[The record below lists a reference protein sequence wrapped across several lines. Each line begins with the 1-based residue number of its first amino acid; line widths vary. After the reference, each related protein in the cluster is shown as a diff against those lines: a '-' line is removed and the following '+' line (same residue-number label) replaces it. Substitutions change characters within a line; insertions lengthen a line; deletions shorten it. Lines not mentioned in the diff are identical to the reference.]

1 MTSVEV
7 RQARP
12 EDAEAVL
19 KSMRVTQAE
28 TDNLARD
35 AHTEL
40 PNVAEEATWLAN
52 IQASPYDVFLVA
64 FLDGELVGTANLAG
78 STRTRLAHR
87 AGLGIAVERRAW
99 GQGVG
104 TALMHQLLAW
114 ARSTD
119 LEIIDLEVRSDNL
132 RAIRPYE
139 RFGFVRYARYEGFF
153 KIDGKPISCDLM
165 RLDL

>member
-1 MTSVEV
+1 MPIPNYRT
-7 RQARP
+7 
-12 EDAEAVL
+12 
-19 KSMRVTQAE
+19 
-28 TDNLARD
+28 
-35 AHTEL
+35 L
-40 PNVAEEATWLAN
+40 PRKPLGWQ
-52 IQASPYDVFLVA
+52 ISKHRRYDVFLVA

-139 RFGFVRYARYEGFF
+139 RFGFVRYAPLRGV
-153 KIDGKPISCDLM
+153 L
-165 RLDL
+165 